1 MVKNCTRKRRRRS
14 CDIAFP
20 RGGRK
25 HMGRKWYKVGG
36 RRRRNKT
43 NTCQKTSPPTNH
55 STRVSTAARTCPL
68 ERRGS
73 VSKEQYRCMGA
84 KFSVLPQRNETDAQ
98 MSERGTLAVYIE
110 RLVRIGC
117 QLVARRHGG
126 GGAPSA
132 RARGS
137 APVHFPRTGIVSTP
151 LTQAPT
157 EWAIF

>member
-1 MVKNCTRKRRRRS
+1 MQDSKRNLRVTKKKTLWQHSVERRQ
-14 CDIAFP
+14 
-20 RGGRK
+20 
-25 HMGRKWYKVGG
+25 VL
-36 RRRRNKT
+36 
-43 NTCQKTSPPTNH
+43 TNH

-126 GGAPSA
+126 GGAPSV

-157 EWAIF
+157 EWAIFLISLLVFTILPLI

>member
-1 MVKNCTRKRRRRS
+1 MQDSKRNLRVTKKKTLWQHS
-14 CDIAFP
+14 
-20 RGGRK
+20 
-25 HMGRKWYKVGG
+25 VG
-36 RRRRNKT
+36 RR
-43 NTCQKTSPPTNH
+43 QVLTNH